1 MSSGSEYS
9 DAVVASF
16 LEKVDKEIAARVD
29 ARLAGTPRTTP
40 TLPGSRSTLL
50 KGIAIGIA
58 ISGVSIFL
66 ARGIPT
72 KHTPP
77 VDRLHPPGGGV
88 RRWRILGRTAPGEP
102 QGWAAAGSPR
112 RRLRLLPAADV
123 RS

>member
-66 ARGIPT
+66 AREHSYET
-72 KHTPP
+72 HTACQSSSSSW
-77 VDRLHPPGGGV
+77 
-88 RRWRILGRTAPGEP
+88 RWCAALAHSGPAGTERTAGLRCSRDPAP
-102 QGWAAAGSPR
+102 PLAATT
-112 RRLRLLPAADV
+112 AA
-123 RS
+123 